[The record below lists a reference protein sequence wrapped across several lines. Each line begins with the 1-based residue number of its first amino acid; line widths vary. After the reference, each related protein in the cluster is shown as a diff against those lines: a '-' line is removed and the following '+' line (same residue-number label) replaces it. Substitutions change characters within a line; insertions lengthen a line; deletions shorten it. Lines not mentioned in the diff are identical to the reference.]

1 MPVCARLVSA
11 GFDVAC
17 TDLEPDRR
25 AIAEGFGASWGPDPG
40 AVAAGA
46 DVAVT
51 VLPGPAEVSAV
62 IDAVIGSLADGSVW
76 LDLSTA
82 SPAVARAIGVA
93 AATRRIA
100 VVDAPL
106 GGGPVDAREGTML
119 SFAGAADEAD
129 LDRVRDVL
137 AAFTRT
143 VIHVGPHGSGYTLKL
158 IANALWFEQAVAT
171 AEALAIA
178 ARSGLD
184 LETARCALAESAAG
198 RGFVAEGAGALL
210 TGDALPAFALNR
222 CAGQLR
228 TLEQLADDLAVRA
241 DVLAA
246 VARIHVDAAARYGDV
261 DGELLGA
268 RFAAERAGIQ
278 FGR

>member
-25 AIAEGFGASWGPDPG
+25 VIAEGLGATWGPDPG
-40 AVAAGA
+40 AVAARA

-62 IDAVIGSLADGSVW
+62 IDAVVGSLTNGSVW

-82 SPAVARAIGVA
+82 SPTVAHAIGIA
-93 AATRRIA
+93 AAARRIA

-106 GGGPVDAREGTML
+106 GGGPADAREGTLL
-119 SFAGAADEAD
+119 SYAGADEAD

-137 AAFTRT
+137 AAFTRSVT
-143 VIHVGPHGSGYTLKL
+143 HVGPHGSGYTLKL

-178 ARSGLD
+178 ARAGLD
-184 LETARCALAESAAG
+184 LDTARRALAQSAAG
-198 RGFVAEGAGALL
+198 RGFFPDGAAALL
-210 TGDALPAFALNR
+210 TGDTMPAFALNR
-222 CAGQLR
+222 CVGQLS
-228 TLEQLADDLAVRA
+228 TLEEFADELAVRA

-246 VARIHVDAAARYGDV
+246 VARIHVDAAERYGDV

-268 RFAAERAGIQ
+268 RFAAERSGVQ
-278 FGR
+278 FGS